1 MRLRPILMTSI
12 AFCAGV
18 VPLILGSGAGSEM
31 RRAMGIAVF
40 SGMVGVTLFGIFLT
54 PVFYALLRHN
64 TDLLQ
69 AAARVREARAL
80 QAATAAERLPALGA
94 SAGAGRNRGPDG
106 DGGVRTANAFDL
118 GAELR
123 WEADLFGRL
132 ARADA
137 AAAAG
142 LQATEADRDGVALAV
157 VSAVVQA
164 WIDGRT
170 ALARLQVAQAALQ
183 TQREALRLVEARQQ
197 AGRGTALDTER
208 ARALVAGTEASVPA
222 LRQQVQAA
230 RLRLATLSG
239 RQAEVDG
246 AVPAEPASIASTPSA
261 PAAGLP
267 RMVDIDLTAVGSP
280 EALLQRRP
288 DLRAAELRAR
298 AAGLDVE
305 VAQRAAWPRL
315 TLTGVLGLDGPRL
328 ADLGGTGTRVVGL
341 GARLVWSGLD
351 AGRAQAQVDAA
362 AARRDGAL
370 VAWRAAVLGALEEA
384 ELALRAAASAREQLA
399 SLEAAEQAATRAA
412 ALARARFEAGV
423 SDFLSVLDAER
434 ERLAAS
440 DRAAAARG
448 AGASSI
454 VAVFRALGGGV
465 PE

>member
-1 MRLRPILMTSI
+1 
-12 AFCAGV
+12 
-18 VPLILGSGAGSEM
+18 
-31 RRAMGIAVF
+31 
-40 SGMVGVTLFGIFLT
+40 
-54 PVFYALLRHN
+54 
-64 TDLLQ
+64 
-69 AAARVREARAL
+69 
-80 QAATAAERLPALGA
+80 
-94 SAGAGRNRGPDG
+94 
-106 DGGVRTANAFDL
+106 
-118 GAELR
+118 R

-132 ARADA
+132 SRADA
-137 AAAAG
+137 AAATSV
-142 LQATEADRDGVALAV
+142 QATEADREGVALAV
-157 VSAVVQA
+157 VSSVVQA

-222 LRQQVQAA
+222 LRQQVSAA
-230 RLRLATLSG
+230 RLRLATLTG
-239 RQAEVDG
+239 RQAESAQTLPDL
-246 AVPAEPASIASTPSA
+246 ALMSTSASPSSW
-261 PAAGLP
+261 LP
-267 RMVDIDLTAVGSP
+267 RVVDIDLAAAGAP
-280 EALLQRRP
+280 ELLLQRRP

-315 TLTGVLGLDGPRL
+315 TLTGLLGLDGPRL
-328 ADLGGTGTRVVGL
+328 ADLGGAGTRVAGL

-362 AARRDGAL
+362 AARRDVAL

-448 AGASSI
+448 AGAAAI
-454 VAVFRALGGGV
+454 VGVFRAWGGGV
-465 PE
+465 PG

>member
-1 MRLRPILMTSI
+1 
-12 AFCAGV
+12 
-18 VPLILGSGAGSEM
+18 
-31 RRAMGIAVF
+31 
-40 SGMVGVTLFGIFLT
+40 
-54 PVFYALLRHN
+54 
-64 TDLLQ
+64 
-69 AAARVREARAL
+69 
-80 QAATAAERLPALGA
+80 
-94 SAGAGRNRGPDG
+94 
-106 DGGVRTANAFDL
+106 VRTANAFDL

-246 AVPAEPASIASTPSA
+246 AVPAEPASIASTPGA

-267 RMVDIDLTAVGSP
+267 RMVDIDLSAVGSP

-305 VAQRAAWPRL
+305 VAQRSAWPRL

-328 ADLGGTGTRVVGL
+328 ADLGGSGTRVAGL

-448 AGASSI
+448 AGAAAI
-454 VAVFRALGGGV
+454 IGVFRALGGGV
-465 PE
+465 PG